1 MREKERYVYTAYLS
15 ACSSRGFL
23 PAWRGQTGTW
33 GHEGQFTQQSQ
44 LTAFGLSVHVTCMLT
59 GH

>member
-1 MREKERYVYTAYLS
+1 MRAREQYVDVAYLS

-33 GHEGQFTQQSQ
+33 RHEGQ
-44 LTAFGLSVHVTCMLT
+44 A
-59 GH
+59 